1 MHFLTKG
8 TYKRLKEKKAIKFL
22 TSNIRQ
28 FIMFIMLIKKKHSP
42 TPRASLRDFSR
53 DSIVFMV
60 WSMIPK
66 PSWRQHKYGSQ
77 WFSTSYKH
85 AWRNVLPIEKIN
97 SINCKRYYRPI
108 VTSRW
113 YMKYCLSSL
122 TVKLRQ
128 HYRHD
133 WTKETTITYH
143 DNIPRAL
150 RFL

>member
-66 PSWRQHKYGSQ
+66 PSWRQHKIR
-77 WFSTSYKH
+77 FSVIQHIVQACMAKRFTHWENQFNQLQAILQAYSYIEMVYE
-85 AWRNVLPIEKIN
+85 VLSEL
-97 SINCKRYYRPI
+97 S
-108 VTSRW
+108 
-113 YMKYCLSSL
+113 YC
-122 TVKLRQ
+122 Q
-128 HYRHD
+128 
-133 WTKETTITYH
+133 TTPTLQTRLNER
-143 DNIPRAL
+143 DVQDNNIPRAL